1 MTLDLK
7 EQKEYIHLLCDQ
19 IGLDVYYDHMRH
31 MVVFVKQINK
41 DLSDEERSMLKSLE
55 ICFGAS
61 SNRVEFTT
69 EMVRSLIGNQSLY
82 GLLRKVF
89 ELE

>member
-19 IGLDVYYDHMRH
+19 IGLDVYYDHMKH
-31 MVVFVKQINK
+31 MVVFVKQVNK
-41 DLSDEERSMLKSLE
+41 DLSDEERSMLESLE
-55 ICFGAS
+55 ICFGV
-61 SNRVEFTT
+61 NLGRVEFTT

>member
-19 IGLDVYYDHMRH
+19 IGLDVYYDHSRH

-41 DLSDEERSMLKSLE
+41 DLSDEERSMSKSLE
-55 ICFGAS
+55 ICFGTS

>member
-1 MTLDLK
+1 MILDLN
-7 EQKEYIHLLCDQ
+7 EEKEYIHLLCDQ
-19 IGLDVYYDHMRH
+19 IGLDVYYDHMKH
-31 MVVFVKQINK
+31 MVVFVKQVNK
-41 DLSDEERSMLKSLE
+41 DLSDEERSMLESLE

>member
-1 MTLDLK
+1 MALDLN
-7 EQKEYIHLLCDQ
+7 EQKEYIHYLCDR
-19 IGLDVYYDHMRH
+19 IGLDVYYDHMRQV
-31 MVVFVKQINK
+31 VVFVKQLNK
-41 DLSDEERSMLKSLE
+41 DLTDEERSMSESLE
-55 ICFGAS
+55 ICFGVN

-82 GLLRKVF
+82 GLLKKVF